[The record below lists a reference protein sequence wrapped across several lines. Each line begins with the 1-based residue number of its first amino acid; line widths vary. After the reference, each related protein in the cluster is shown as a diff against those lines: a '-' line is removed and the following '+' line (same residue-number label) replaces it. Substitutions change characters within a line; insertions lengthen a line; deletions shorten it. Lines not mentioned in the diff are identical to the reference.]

1 MTAIE
6 TPLGAESQSLAP
18 FLFSC
23 EEIAEYEIHSPVK
36 LQKALR
42 LVCSRLNKGDGIS
55 ATYKDSLRRTYQQLN
70 LILNVQFAQHR
81 PGAVPPW
88 LRDHPR
94 ITYTNQMRG
103 YESDF
108 SNDSQVIDLHF
119 FHCMGHRI
127 CAHKDGHSALGTRHS
142 ELMNSISKRLID
154 LPDMEEPKLKRLPVS
169 IWPILPE

>member
-18 FLFSC
+18 FLISC
-23 EEIAEYEIHSPVK
+23 EKIARNLDHSPVK

-42 LVCSRLNKGDGIS
+42 LVCRRLNEGDGIS
-55 ATYKDSLRRTYQQLN
+55 DTYKDSLRRKYLRLN
-70 LILNVQFAQHR
+70 FIMNLQFAQHR
-81 PGAVPPW
+81 PGTVPPW

-94 ITYTNQMRG
+94 ITYTNQTRG

-127 CAHKDGHSALGTRHS
+127 C
-142 ELMNSISKRLID
+142 
-154 LPDMEEPKLKRLPVS
+154 
-169 IWPILPE
+169 